1 MNQTYKE
8 LVEIARA
15 ENVPY
20 SRTNKGMLIERIKHY
35 RDTVGTLYRKQKRSL
50 KGIAKTEGVRGYGSL
65 NKRDLIDTI
74 LYHRRVIKPQIYGL
88 SQLKKD
94 ELRRLAR
101 EEGLK
106 VVGGRKIE

>member
-50 KGIAKTEGVRGYGSL
+50 KGIAKTEGIRGME
-65 NKRDLIDTI
+65 
-74 LYHRRVIKPQIYGL
+74 V
-88 SQLKKD
+88 
-94 ELRRLAR
+94 
-101 EEGLK
+101 
-106 VVGGRKIE
+106 